1 MAKKNYRDK
10 ITHLK
15 LHISVYLLLERHE
28 KQYEVKFSSLML
40 FLVKWIIYNVGI
52 SLPSHWNNI
61 VYIDTNNTRVYQ
73 MQITHPVVNQQSS

>member
-1 MAKKNYRDK
+1 MAKKIYRDK

-52 SLPSHWNNI
+52 SLPSH
-61 VYIDTNNTRVYQ
+61 
-73 MQITHPVVNQQSS
+73 